1 MRQVSLREANQ
12 NFAKLIA
19 EVEAGEQ
26 VVLTR
31 RGRPVAR
38 IVPEAR
44 KKRELT
50 PEQQAAY
57 ERLVALMNRGHRGG
71 GQGVNRDEIYDR
83 RIML

>member
-12 NFAKLIA
+12 NFSRLIA

-44 KKRELT
+44 RRQLT

-57 ERLVALMNRGHRGG
+57 ERMMALMNRGHRSG

-83 RIML
+83 KIML

>member
-1 MRQVSLREANQ
+1 MRQVSLRDANQ

-38 IVPEAR
+38 IVPETPR
-44 KKRELT
+44 KRMLT
-50 PEQQAAY
+50 AEQQAAY
-57 ERLVALMNRGHRGG
+57 ERMVERLRRGYDLGG
-71 GQGVNRDEIYDR
+71 LKVNRDEIYDR
-83 RIML
+83 KIML

>member
-1 MRQVSLREANQ
+1 MRQVSLRDANQ

-38 IVPEAR
+38 IVPETPR
-44 KKRELT
+44 KRELT
-50 PEQQAAY
+50 PEQQAARD
-57 ERLVALMNRGHRGG
+57 RLIARMRKGYHLGG
-71 GQGVNRDEIYDR
+71 LKVNRDESYDR
-83 RIML
+83 KIML

>member
-1 MRQVSLREANQ
+1 MRQVSLRDANQ

-38 IVPEAR
+38 IVPEAPR
-44 KKRELT
+44 KRGLT
-50 PEQQAAY
+50 PDQQAAH
-57 ERLVALMNRGHRGG
+57 ERLMALFRRGYHLGG
-71 GQGVNRDEIYDR
+71 LKVNRDEIYDR
-83 RIML
+83 KIML